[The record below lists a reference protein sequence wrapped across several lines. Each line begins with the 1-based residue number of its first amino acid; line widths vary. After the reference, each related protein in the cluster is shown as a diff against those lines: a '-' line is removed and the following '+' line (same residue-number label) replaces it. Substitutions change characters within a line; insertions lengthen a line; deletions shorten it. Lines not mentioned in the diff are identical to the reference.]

1 MYFVDT
7 ETCGLHGPTVL
18 IQYAQDDGEIIL
30 HSVWHSPISETIE
43 LIEAFVEEGIC
54 GFNLAFDWF
63 HLCQTYT
70 TLISLPDPRRH
81 PIDCIEEYALA
92 EDKARWGPCLKPA
105 HALDLMLHARK
116 GPYQSTMDRNDIRI
130 KKVPTALAWELARE
144 LDSRIPLN
152 DVYFARRKDKSVRW
166 QVQDRHD
173 DFGDVEPEFKDVV
186 LKFAPSSAL
195 KALAQDALGIETE
208 SIKLFADVEPPPKA
222 MPVELGYAPFALAIG
237 EPGNWR
243 GAWPDVVHM
252 HASHWTYN
260 SLARAYASDDVKYT
274 RMLYEY
280 FKKPEPD
287 DIDSILACMVGAVRW
302 HGFRI
307 DVEGLKNLRVKSE
320 EKLHQFE
327 FNFNSPAVC
336 RKYLEEV
343 MSETEKLTMR
353 VGGKITTKAPIL
365 EEVSRWNKEDICPKC
380 EGMGCNNCRE
390 GLLESGEPHPAALRA
405 QDILAARHAQKEIE
419 LYDKLIRAGRFHA
432 SFNVIGTRSS
442 RMSGGDDLN
451 AQGIKRTKEVRACF
465 LLADPDYILCGGDFA
480 GFEVVLADA
489 VYGDPDLRIDLLSG
503 KKIHGLF
510 GMFLFPGMAYD
521 EILATSGLPDEADK
535 YIRSKNGVFAMLYGG
550 EAYTLQTRVGIT
562 EEAANVAYQAWI
574 NKYKVWGMRR
584 KETFDKFCSM
594 RQPGGIGTKV
604 EWHEPADY
612 VESIF
617 GFKRYF
623 TLENQICK
631 TLFTLAEDPPKHWQ
645 QIKINVVRRDRVQ
658 SASGACRSA
667 LFAAAFAMQAAN
679 MRAAAN
685 HEIQSS
691 GAEITKMLQNDIWE
705 LQPEGINRWRVIPLN
720 VHDEIEC
727 PALKEVVPLIKEKVD
742 ALVERLKAKVPL
754 IAIDWSD
761 KLKSWADK

>member
-1 MYFVDT
+1 M
-7 ETCGLHGPTVL
+7 
-18 IQYAQDDGEIIL
+18 DDGPIEL
-30 HSVWHSPISETIE
+30 HSVWHSPISETLE
-43 LIEAFVEEGIC
+43 LIEIFVEEGIC

-81 PIDCIEEYALA
+81 PIDLIDEYAIA

-116 GPYQSTMDRNDIRI
+116 GPYQSTMNRNDIRL
-130 KKVPTALAWELARE
+130 KKIPTALAWELAAE
-144 LDSRIPLN
+144 LDSKIPLK
-152 DVYFARRKDKSVRW
+152 DIYFARRKNRKTRW
-166 QVQDRHD
+166 QIQDRHD
-173 DFGDVEPEFKDVV
+173 DFGDIIPEFKDIT

-195 KALAQDALGIETE
+195 KALAQDALGVATE
-208 SIKLFADVEPPPKA
+208 EVKLFADVDVSDKA
-222 MPVELGYAPFALAIG
+222 KPIELGYAPFALAVG
-237 EPGNWR
+237 KPGKWN
-243 GAWPDVVHM
+243 GAWPFVIHI

-274 RMLYEY
+274 RMLYDY
-280 FKKPEPD
+280 FGKPDAD
-287 DIDSILACMVGAVRW
+287 DTDSILACMVGAIRW
-302 HGFRI
+302 RGFTI
-307 DVEGLKNLRVKSE
+307 NVEGLKGLREQSKARLADF
-320 EKLHQFE
+320 K
-327 FNFNSPAVC
+327 FNFNSPQVC
-336 RKYLEEV
+336 RKYLQAV
-343 MSETEKLTMR
+343 MSETEMLAMR

-365 EEVSRWNKEDICPKC
+365 EEVARWTKEDICPEC
-380 EGMGCNNCRE
+380 EGMGCNNCSE
-390 GLLESGEPHPAALRA
+390 GLLETGEPHPAAERA
-405 QDILAARHAQKEIE
+405 KDILAARHAQKEIE

-442 RMSGGDDLN
+442 RMSGGGDLN
-451 AQGIKRTKEVRACF
+451 AQGIKRTKAVRACF
-465 LLADPDYILCGGDFA
+465 LLADAGYVLCGGDFA

-489 VYGDPDLRIDLLSG
+489 VYADPMLRIDLLSG

-510 GMFLFPGMAYD
+510 GMFLFPGMTYD
-521 EILATSGLPDEADK
+521 EILATAGMLDEADK

-550 EAYTLQTRVGIT
+550 EAYTLQTRVGIS

-574 NKYKVWGMRR
+574 NKYKVWGERR

-594 RQPGGIGTKV
+594 RQPAGIGTKV

-617 GFKRYF
+617 GFKRFF
-623 TLENQICK
+623 TLENQISK
-631 TLFTLAEDPPKHWQ
+631 ALFQLAENPPKHWQ
-645 QIKINVVRRDRVQ
+645 QIRVNVIRRDRVQ

-667 LFAAAFAMQAAN
+667 LFAAAFALQAAN

-691 GAEITKMLQNDIWE
+691 GAEITKE
-705 LQPEGINRWRVIPLN
+705 LQANIWDLQPVGINRWRVVPLN
-720 VHDEIEC
+720 VHDEIQC
-727 PALKEVVPLIKEKVD
+727 PALKEVVPLIREKVD

-754 IAIDWSD
+754 IAIEWSD
-761 KLKSWADK
+761 RLSSWADK